1 MRKTWKKFFTIGL
14 AISMV
19 AGLMGCQGEK
29 KESDTAELR
38 FAWWGGDS
46 RHEATQKIVEAF
58 EEQNP
63 NVTVNM
69 EFGSISGY
77 VEKNS
82 LAILNGTSA
91 DVIQIGSEYVS
102 DYSGGGENFYDLYQL
117 RDVLDLSQF
126 PEDAL
131 KQNEVNGKLM
141 AVPISL
147 TGRVFIFNKTTFD
160 KIGVE
165 IPKDLESL
173 YAAGRAFEAYG
184 EGYYPLVLGEYD
196 RQLFMM
202 YYLQSKYNR
211 PWISN
216 NQLNYSEGEIAEA
229 FGIIKKLEEA
239 HAIPTLATLA
249 GDMADT
255 LDKNPHWIEGSYAG
269 AYTWD
274 SAVPAHSQV
283 IQEQSGQELVI
294 GDYIKCG
301 DYDGVFSKISMS
313 FAITASTEHPREA
326 AKLIN
331 FILNDPS
338 AIEMGGTERGIP
350 CSAIGKKVLDE
361 KGLGDP
367 LVKAANKKMSEAAA
381 FAMDPSVE
389 DSDLNANPDGIY
401 FKVQGKLSS
410 DLITPEEAAKE
421 LTEGILNCLAE

>member
-1 MRKTWKKFFTIGL
+1 MKKMWKKMIAMGL
-14 AISMV
+14 AVSMA
-19 AGLMGCQGEK
+19 AGLAGCQGEAK
-29 KESDTAELR
+29 DDGTAEIR
-38 FAWWGGDS
+38 FTWWGGDS

-63 NVTVNM
+63 QVTVNM
-69 EFGSISGY
+69 EFSSISGY

-102 DYSGGGENFYDLYQL
+102 DYSGGGKNFYDLYQL
-117 RDVLDLSQF
+117 QDVLDLSQF
-126 PEDAL
+126 PQEAL
-131 KQNEVNGKLM
+131 KQNEVDGKLM

-165 IPKDLESL
+165 IPKDLEGL
-173 YAAGRAFEAYG
+173 YAAGQAFKAYG
-184 EGYYPLVLGEYD
+184 DGYYPLVLGEYD
-196 RQLFMM
+196 RQLFMI

-211 PWISN
+211 PWISDD
-216 NQLNYSEGEIAEA
+216 QLNYSEEEIAEA
-229 FGIIKKLEEA
+229 FSVIKKLEEN

-255 LDKNPHWIEGSYAG
+255 LDKNAHWIEGSYAG

-301 DYDGVFSKISMS
+301 DHDGVFSKISMS

-326 AKLIN
+326 AELIN
-331 FILNDPS
+331 FILNDPA
-338 AIEMGGTERGIP
+338 AIEMEGTERGIP

-367 LVKAANKKMSEAAA
+367 LVKAANEKMSEAAA

-401 FKVQGKLSS
+401 FKVHGKLSS
-410 DLITPEEAAKE
+410 GLITPEEAAKE
-421 LTEGILNCLAE
+421 LMDGIFNCLEE

>member
-1 MRKTWKKFFTIGL
+1 MRNVWKRILAVGMAVSMAAGL
-14 AISMV
+14 A
-19 AGLMGCQGEK
+19 GCQGKAEG
-29 KESDTAELR
+29 DGTAEIR
-38 FAWWGGDS
+38 FTWWGGDS

-69 EFGSISGY
+69 EFSSISGY

-102 DYSGGGENFYDLYQL
+102 DYSGGGKNFYDLYQL
-117 RDVLDLSQF
+117 QDVLDLSQF
-126 PEDAL
+126 PQEAL

-165 IPKDLESL
+165 IPKDLEEL
-173 YAAGRAFEAYG
+173 YAAGQAFAAYG
-184 EGYYPLVLGEYD
+184 DTYYPLVLTEYD
-196 RQLFMM
+196 RQLFMI

-211 PWISN
+211 PWISDD
-216 NQLNYSEGEIAEA
+216 QLNYSEEEIAEA
-229 FGIIKKLEEA
+229 FGVIKKLEES

-255 LDKNPHWIEGSYAG
+255 LDKNAHWIDGSYAG

-283 IQEQSGQELVI
+283 IKEYTGQELVI

-301 DYDGVFSKISMS
+301 DYDGAFSKISMS
-313 FAITASTEHPREA
+313 FAITASTEHPKEA
-326 AKLIN
+326 AQLIN
-331 FILNDPS
+331 FILNDPE
-338 AIEMGGTERGIP
+338 AIEMEGTERGIP

-367 LVKAANKKMSEAAA
+367 LVKEANEKMSAAAA
-381 FAMDPSVE
+381 FPMDPSVE
-389 DSDLNANPDGIY
+389 DSSLNANPDGIY
-401 FKVQGKLSS
+401 FKVHGKLSS
-410 DLITPEEAAKE
+410 GLITPEEAAKE
-421 LTEGILNCLAE
+421 LMEGIFSCLEE